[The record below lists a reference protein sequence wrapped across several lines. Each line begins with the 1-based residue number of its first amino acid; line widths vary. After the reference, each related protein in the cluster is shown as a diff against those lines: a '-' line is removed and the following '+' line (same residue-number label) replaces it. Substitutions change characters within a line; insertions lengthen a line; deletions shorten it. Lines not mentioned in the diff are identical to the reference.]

1 MASACV
7 AAITAVAGA
16 YFTETI
22 VPSSFDGTRSC
33 LLEEV
38 ELTTGTIVLF
48 ECSLEI
54 NLALGSRWSHVALI
68 VADGS
73 GEPMC
78 VDLTPT
84 TDRIVV
90 QPARAYI
97 RRELQE
103 GCHRVAVRQLVSRNP
118 QKLARRLRAFFERH
132 RGARYTHSYWR
143 PAIQRY
149 LKVLQV
155 PPVHRRSLF
164 CSNLISIALREVGV
178 LALAT
183 EEDARN
189 VLPPDFACTLPMMP
203 DYQLEPLTLLR
214 TTNKTQTKKHA
225 RRECGG
231 PRAALRGD
239 EEDEEHDGREEEED
253 TPIPNATDVE
263 RRPHTRLTATPQ
275 NITQNT

>member
-1 MASACV
+1 MEDGSAFEIVLASACV

-16 YFTETI
+16 YFINTI
-22 VPSSFDGTRSC
+22 VPSSFDDGTRSS

-68 VADGS
+68 VADAS
-73 GEPMC
+73 GKPMC

-97 RRELQE
+97 HKELQE

-149 LKVLQV
+149 LKLLQV
-155 PPVHRRSLF
+155 PPVQSRSLF
-164 CSNLISIALREVGV
+164 CSNLISIALRDLGV
-178 LALAT
+178 LAFAT

-189 VLPPDFACTLPMMP
+189 VLPPDFAGILPMMP

-214 TTNKTQTKKHA
+214 TSNKTKTKKHA
-225 RRECGG
+225 KCECGE
-231 PRAALRGD
+231 PRAAAAADGEGESPSAY
-239 EEDEEHDGREEEED
+239 EEVILD
-253 TPIPNATDVE
+253 
-263 RRPHTRLTATPQ
+263 
-275 NITQNT
+275 